1 MIVSKLKL
9 ESAELVVKRLLI
21 TIYINKHISLE
32 GVSLADLL
40 RGDRNENKLSKE
52 LVCLHYHG

>member
-1 MIVSKLKL
+1 MYDSLKAQTRI
-9 ESAELVVKRLLI
+9 SRAGGQAPI
-21 TIYINKHISLE
+21 DYHIHKHMCLE
-32 GVSLADLL
+32 GLSLADLL